1 MSEIETHSA
10 HSFCFLSQSVHCRWL
25 AYRLWTL
32 QLISNRDF
40 HGFPFMPRH
49 VKICQ
54 GAIATKSDSVES
66 WPLVFESSVQI
77 FCWFS
82 IVLSSLSETTYNNFE
97 SPCFSALF
105 DTRRLVCQWFRS
117 SKWLWTTTISRTLAS
132 RCLCGIGLIPSLVT
146 VSLSTSQHISAHLSD
161 SQQPDGFFRCT
172 LSIRFDQLVA
182 ERITWQFALG
192 VSCLNTAYTHIPLLT
207 SVYFLKSFKI

>member
-1 MSEIETHSA
+1 MISLHAET
-10 HSFCFLSQSVHCRWL
+10 CQ
-25 AYRLWTL
+25 
-32 QLISNRDF
+32 D
-40 HGFPFMPRH
+40 MP
-49 VKICQ
+49 C
-54 GAIATKSDSVES
+54 AIATKSDSVES

-77 FCWFS
+77 FCRFS
-82 IVLSSLSETTYNNFE
+82 IVLASLSETTYNNFE

-132 RCLCGIGLIPSLVT
+132 RCLCGIGLIQGLFLR
-146 VSLSTSQHISAHLSD
+146 LSQYHSAHLSTLWL
-161 SQQPDGFFRCT
+161 STAWWIFPMHASPSWILKHR

-207 SVYFLKSFKI
+207 SAYFLKSFKI